1 MAVQVSA
8 NNTSVPF
15 IRSGFSLVKESET
28 ILTDAGRTAVLV
40 FGTVM
45 AKIAATGKWQPLT
58 VLTGV
63 DGSAVAQGIYIGED
77 IAAADLVAGD
87 VVNVPIL
94 TGGACTVDE
103 NQVILDEGTLDID
116 DVFSS
121 SNAAAVYLVVTI
133 RDLLAQRGIYLED
146 TINIDEFENA

>member
-1 MAVQVSA
+1 MPVQVSR
-8 NNTSVPF
+8 NNSSVPF

-28 ILTDAGRTAVLV
+28 LLQDAGRSVALL

-77 IAAADLVAGD
+77 ITAAALVAGD

-103 NQVILDEGTLDID
+103 NQVVMDEGTLDID

-121 SNAAAVYLVVTI
+121 SNAAAVYYVVTV

-146 TINIDEFENA
+146 TIDIDEFENA